1 MTDNPPK
8 SDWVSL
14 REAADILGVHPAT
27 IRNWADKGDL
37 PMRRTPGGHRRFRR
51 EDLEAW
57 LETRQ
62 SPPPAEVQ
70 ILIQN
75 AMGRM
80 RMHISDGA
88 MGQFEWY
95 AQMPAEARGVMA
107 QKGRQM
113 LDTLQKFLVDAF
125 DENAADHPI
134 QRMGEDYAHFLI
146 TQGLSSTQA
155 MEGFLVFSDFLNEA
169 ALNIVEVINTRP
181 TSEWL
186 LLLREVRRFTNEL
199 VLGITVVYDQHRKE
213 DAS

>member
-1 MTDNPPK
+1 MPDNASK

-14 REAADILGVHPAT
+14 RDAADILGVHPAT
-27 IRNWADKGDL
+27 IRNWADKGEL

-51 EDLEAW
+51 DDLEAW

-88 MGQFEWY
+88 MSQFEWY
-95 AQMPAEARGVMA
+95 TNMPAEARGVMA

-125 DENAADHPI
+125 DQSSAEHDI
-134 QRMGEDYAHFLI
+134 QHMGE
-146 TQGLSSTQA
+146 
-155 MEGFLVFSDFLNEA
+155 
-169 ALNIVEVINTRP
+169 
-181 TSEWL
+181 
-186 LLLREVRRFTNEL
+186 
-199 VLGITVVYDQHRKE
+199 
-213 DAS
+213 